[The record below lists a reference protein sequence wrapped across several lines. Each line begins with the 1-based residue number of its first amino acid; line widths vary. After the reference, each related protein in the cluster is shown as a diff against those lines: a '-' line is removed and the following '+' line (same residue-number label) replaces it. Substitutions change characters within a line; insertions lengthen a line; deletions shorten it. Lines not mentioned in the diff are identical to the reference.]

1 MKNLLLIMMMLV
13 STMALYAQNE
23 VTKFLGIPVDG
34 SESEMVRKLKEKG
47 FRNSSTDG
55 MLEGEFNGSDVYI
68 AILTNNR
75 KVWRV
80 AVVDQTPR
88 DETQI
93 KIRFN
98 RLCQQFENNGNY
110 LSSTDQTLSDTED
123 IGYGIMVEKKQYAA
137 VFYQK
142 PITDMMQRMVW
153 FTIASDPL
161 DNYRIWIY
169 YDNLYNQA
177 NGEDL

>member
-1 MKNLLLIMMMLV
+1 MKNLLLIMAMLI
-13 STMALYAQNE
+13 STMALYAQKD

-34 SESEMVRKLKEKG
+34 SESEMVKKLKEKG
-47 FRNSSTDG
+47 FRSSIDG

-75 KVWRV
+75 KVWRI

-98 RLCQQFENNGNY
+98 ILCQQFENNDNY
-110 LSSTDQTLSDTED
+110 QSSTDQTLSDTED
-123 IGYGIMVEKKQYAA
+123 IGYGIMFEKKQYAA

-153 FTIASDPL
+153 FTISYDSFN
-161 DNYRIWIY
+161 NYRIYMY

>member
-13 STMALYAQNE
+13 STMSLYAQKE

-75 KVWRV
+75 KVWRIAV
-80 AVVDQTPR
+80 AD
-88 DETQI
+88 
-93 KIRFN
+93 
-98 RLCQQFENNGNY
+98 
-110 LSSTDQTLSDTED
+110 
-123 IGYGIMVEKKQYAA
+123 
-137 VFYQK
+137 
-142 PITDMMQRMVW
+142 
-153 FTIASDPL
+153 
-161 DNYRIWIY
+161 
-169 YDNLYNQA
+169 
-177 NGEDL
+177 